1 VIKRLFRWKLIPID
15 NGRMFKANFTYEI
28 EKDPLGLDIDNV
40 MGIDLGVNNFATV
53 VTTEGTPF
61 YCGREI
67 S

>member
-1 VIKRLFRWKLIPID
+1 
-15 NGRMFKANFTYEI
+15 MFKANFTYEI

-40 MGIDLGVNNFATV
+40 MGIDLGVNNFATL

-67 S
+67 SKKIK